1 MAEPALGISVE
12 CAMNDPLADLLEVKT
27 QTPVRH
33 YFVTV
38 CPANVH
44 VLDEGMALKILLPAA
59 NPRQARRRVRRY
71 APGRIQAVQLVR
83 WTER

>member
-1 MAEPALGISVE
+1 MRKHSWRDGLEALLSRPKVT
-12 CAMNDPLADLLEVKT
+12 ADPG
-27 QTPVRH
+27 RY

-38 CPANVH
+38 CPTNPH
-44 VLDEGMALKILLPAA
+44 VLDEGMDLKILLPAE